1 MNHPLLFIYTL
12 VHLHTATARLS
23 LCIMVRYAG
32 VTLVSIT
39 GAGKDQLEVVGEG
52 IDIPCLVNSLRKKV
66 CRSAGIVVV
75 EEVKDKAKVE
85 EEKKK
90 KEEEEKKKKAKEL
103 QEALQ
108 KLCASSPCPPPPFYG
123 GPTFL
128 CEEQPTGC
136 HIM

>member
-1 MNHPLLFIYTL
+1 MNHQLIIIYI
-12 VHLHTATARLS
+12 HARALIIIITPPPRAS
-23 LCIMVRYAG
+23 LYGTVRYAE

-39 GAGKDQLEVVGEG
+39 GAGRDQLEVVGED

-103 QEALQ
+103 QEAIQ
-108 KLCASSPCPPPPFYG
+108 KHCPPPPFYG
-123 GPTFL
+123 GPPFL
-128 CEEQPTGC
+128 CEEQTTGC

>member
-1 MNHPLLFIYTL
+1 MTKQKAVI
-12 VHLHTATARLS
+12 RLGVTNDKNRS
-23 LCIMVRYAG
+23 KAMQLASRFHE

-39 GAGKDQLEVVGEG
+39 GAGRDQLEVVGED

-103 QEALQ
+103 QEAFQ